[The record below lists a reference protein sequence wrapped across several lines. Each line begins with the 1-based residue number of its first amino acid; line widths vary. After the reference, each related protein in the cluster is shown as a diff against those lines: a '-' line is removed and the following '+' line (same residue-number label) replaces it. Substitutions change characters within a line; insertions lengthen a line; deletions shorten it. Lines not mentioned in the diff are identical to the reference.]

1 MLRPSNYEP
10 KTGLWVWSPDY
21 GDGDNDEE
29 DNDDGTKSTEDGKE
43 KNRVVVKEETSDDQQ
58 QQQEEEKEEKE
69 KEEGGGGG
77 DHYEMQIGDEIR
89 FKVKSIQFTQVTNT
103 AKGVQATTTTTAYS
117 QETPKSTKEQDES
130 ANSDFIKARPIRKRS
145 TSVDLSEGQTPPA
158 SMRIVASICDDGLGP
173 TSWWT
178 SEGGDDEDD
187 DEEEEEEA

>member
-21 GDGDNDEE
+21 GDGDNDEG

-58 QQQEEEKEEKE
+58 QEEEEEKEEKE
-69 KEEGGGGG
+69 EEGGGGG

-187 DEEEEEEA
+187 EEEEEEEA